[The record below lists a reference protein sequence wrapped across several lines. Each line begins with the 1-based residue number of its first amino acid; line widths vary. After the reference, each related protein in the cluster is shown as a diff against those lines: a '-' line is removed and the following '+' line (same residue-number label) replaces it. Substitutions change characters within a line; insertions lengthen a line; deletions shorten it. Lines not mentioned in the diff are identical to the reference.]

1 LPPLAGIEVKVKL
14 VPTPTGIALI
24 SEDDGK
30 QITERR
36 TLSQEDLQKI
46 PRGLGVYRFINLRAR
61 SGEIYS
67 CIIAGEDT
75 QVFGNMRAFWWSLA
89 KVQVRMIDVKA
100 RMTRMTPTALA
111 HVHAAAREMWDTAIK
126 EAHSIDLRDLVPGT
140 LSDMILSSSPT
151 ASDTVPAATAG
162 SPCARL
168 FLRRHARTERYTPL
182 SCR

>member
-1 LPPLAGIEVKVKL
+1 
-14 VPTPTGIALI
+14 
-24 SEDDGK
+24 
-30 QITERR
+30 
-36 TLSQEDLQKI
+36 
-46 PRGLGVYRFINLRAR
+46 
-61 SGEIYS
+61 
-67 CIIAGEDT
+67 
-75 QVFGNMRAFWWSLA
+75 
-89 KVQVRMIDVKA
+89 MIDVKA

>member
-1 LPPLAGIEVKVKL
+1 LRARHLTNDHWKRISDALLDKVLPDLREGDQGPLLPRRSGDFSELPPLAGIEVKVKL

-75 QVFGNMRAFWWSLA
+75 QVFGNMRAFWW
-89 KVQVRMIDVKA
+89 
-100 RMTRMTPTALA
+100 
-111 HVHAAAREMWDTAIK
+111 
-126 EAHSIDLRDLVPGT
+126 
-140 LSDMILSSSPT
+140 
-151 ASDTVPAATAG
+151 
-162 SPCARL
+162 
-168 FLRRHARTERYTPL
+168 
-182 SCR
+182 